1 MKIAIITAGGAG
13 MYCGSCMQDNSLA
26 SSLLSLGHD
35 VQLLPTYTPIR
46 TDESDVSLD
55 RVFFGGIN
63 VYLNHRFQWWHRIP
77 SWLRSQLDR
86 PGLIRLLAG
95 MASTNT
101 QELGG

>member
-26 SSLLSLGHD
+26 LALLSLGQD

-63 VYLNHRFQWWHRIP
+63 GTIMVFFFLEFL
-77 SWLRSQLDR
+77 LRKSSGRDF
-86 PGLIRLLAG
+86 
-95 MASTNT
+95 
-101 QELGG
+101 